1 MNAIKNKAAEQVTPP
16 GKSLFQ
22 SLQGFIASIKFSIIL
37 LTCIALGSIIG
48 TIIKQGVGPDEY
60 LSLYSERT
68 YRIISMLGLNDVY
81 HSPWFIALLFLFA
94 INLTLCTVRRFMP
107 AFKGSKKASVPEES
121 AMMDMSMSFRASTSI
136 DDAHL
141 FSILKGYR
149 ISYSGVEGKVFQ
161 KGVLSKYGVLLIHT
175 SIMLILIGG
184 FVGLVAGF
192 KGFMV
197 LHKGDTKNT
206 ITIGGEKPY
215 EKPLGFSIKCKE
227 FQVSFYP
234 NGAPKDYV
242 STVEVIENG
251 KIIFEK
257 QIRVNEPLS
266 YKGVHIYQASYGSA
280 PSFTFT
286 IGGERVSLRE
296 KEAYRNDNIS
306 LMPIRFEQDIHNF
319 GPGIMVAYLEQGEP
333 RTVWFVKN
341 IERFNEKIIQGVPV
355 RFVDIQ
361 ENIYTGLS
369 VSRDPGIW
377 IVWAGFAFILFGLY
391 INFFQ
396 YYRRIY
402 IRNIAGGYLVA
413 GIAIKNKEAFKK
425 EFEMLR
431 EKLNGIPS

>member
-1 MNAIKNKAAEQVTPP
+1 MSAIKNKAAGQATPP

-22 SLQGFIASIKFSIIL
+22 SLQGFLASIKFSIIL

-60 LSLYSERT
+60 LSLYSEST
-68 YRIISMLGLNDVY
+68 YRIIILLGLNDVY
-81 HSPWFIALLFLFA
+81 HSPWFVALLFLFA
-94 INLTLCTVRRFMP
+94 INLTLCTLRRFMP

-121 AMMDMSMSFRASTSI
+121 GMMDMSMSFRTNTSI
-136 DDAHL
+136 DDARL

-149 ISYSGVEGKVFQ
+149 IAYSGVEGKVFQ
-161 KGVLSKYGVLLIHT
+161 KGTLSKYGVLLIHT

-206 ITIGGEKPY
+206 ITIGGEKPH
-215 EKPLGFSIKCKE
+215 ERPLGFSLKCKE

-242 STVEVIENG
+242 STVEVIEND
-251 KIIFEK
+251 KTIFEK

-266 YKGVHIYQASYGSA
+266 YKGIHIYQASYGST
-280 PSFTFT
+280 PSFSFT
-286 IGGERVSLRE
+286 IGGERVTLRE
-296 KEAYRNDNIS
+296 KEAYRNDNIA

-319 GPGIMVAYLEQGEP
+319 GPGVMVAYLDQGEP

-341 IERFNEKIIQGVPV
+341 IERFNEKIIQGVSV

-391 INFFQ
+391 INFFL

-402 IRNIAGGYLVA
+402 IRNITDGYLVA
-413 GIAIKNKEAFKK
+413 GVAMKNKEAFKK
-425 EFEMLR
+425 EFETLR
-431 EKLNGIPS
+431 KKLNGIPS